1 MKIIIHRYGSICEP
15 DIIEAFQAC
24 NITVIEDSAEIRQ
37 KSISSETRISVLGKL
52 VLTHRPVFVF
62 SINFFPYISEICERL
77 GVLYVSLSVDCP
89 VLNCSPV
96 LSKTGATAFS
106 CLTTCSIKNF
116 ILKILRGF
124 FIFL

>member
-37 KSISSETRISVLGKL
+37 KSISPETRISVLGKL

-89 VLNCSPV
+89 VLE
-96 LSKTGATAFS
+96 LFS
-106 CLTTCSIKNF
+106 CSVKN
-116 ILKILRGF
+116 RCNR
-124 FIFL
+124 IFLFDYMQYQKFYPENPEGIFL